1 MEGGQITIRSSISKL
16 LLVCGVW
23 LAGQVGFGAPYSIR
37 NGGQSYIRAADAA
50 AACGFAP
57 MKRSGGLRFVRG
69 KIPLALTEDKLP
81 MYWGGVKIFQC
92 FPAIVRK
99 GTPYVSRL
107 DFDKTLIPLALVRG
121 RNPPPVRSV
130 TIDCGHGG
138 TDKGASGRFS
148 REKDITLRVGLRVAE
163 ILRKCGKGYRV
174 NLTRSKDL
182 FLPLPQRCRIQRAA
196 RSDLFVSI
204 HVNAA
209 QDRSLSGIETFALTP
224 AGAPSTSGG
233 KAQTARFNGNRFDG
247 ENLFLA
253 YSIQKALLR
262 RTKAVDRGIKRARF
276 AVLKDID
283 APGVLIELGFISN
296 PREERLLN
304 DREYAEQLARAIAEG
319 IISYDR
325 GLRP

>member
-1 MEGGQITIRSSISKL
+1 ML
-16 LLVCGVW
+16 LCGVW
-23 LAGQVGFGAPYSIR
+23 LAGQVCAGAPYSIR
-37 NGGQSYIRAADAA
+37 SGSQSYIRAADAA

-57 MKRSGGLRFVRG
+57 VKRSGNLRFVRG
-69 KIPLALTEDKLP
+69 KAQIALTEDKLP
-81 MYWGGVKIFQC
+81 FYWGGVKIYQC

-121 RNPPPVRSV
+121 GKPAPVRTV

-138 TDKGASGRFS
+138 TDKGASGSFS
-148 REKDITLRVGLRVAE
+148 HEKDITLRIGLRAAE
-163 ILRKCGKGYRV
+163 LLRRCRFKV
-174 NLTRSKDL
+174 NLTRSKDM
-182 FLPLPQRCRIQRAA
+182 FLPLPQRCRIQRAS

-204 HVNAA
+204 HINAA

-233 KAQTARFNGNRFDG
+233 KGQNARFNGNRFDG

-253 YSIQKALLR
+253 YSIQNALLR
-262 RTKAVDRGIKRARF
+262 RTGAVDRGVKRARF

-283 APGVLIELGFISN
+283 APGVLVELGFVSN

-304 DREYAEQLARAIAEG
+304 NRAYAEELARAIAEG
-319 IISYDR
+319 IISYHK
-325 GLRP
+325 GIRP